1 MKHRKTYADMERHP
15 GDMTDFRRPAYSVRH
30 PDTGYHDTQNTSTEQ
45 QNVAEYPESEYGT
58 QNMSM
63 AGKLIRAQ
71 GEQIRETPAEYVARK
86 YGIGG
91 NTVDKGNATELPEQ
105 KG

>member
-1 MKHRKTYADMERHP
+1 MGEVIAFFAGVMVGMIAMAVVSINRKA
-15 GDMTDFRRPAYSVRH
+15 
-30 PDTGYHDTQNTSTEQ
+30 
-45 QNVAEYPESEYGT
+45 ESEDDE
-58 QNMSM
+58 QERNIRH
-63 AGKLIRAQ
+63 LIRDQADR
-71 GEQIRETPAEYVARK
+71 ISETPEEYIARK

>member
-1 MKHRKTYADMERHP
+1 MGKISQYIENEHR
-15 GDMTDFRRPAYSVRH
+15 S
-30 PDTGYHDTQNTSTEQ
+30 TQNTSTTDE
-45 QNVAEYPESEYGT
+45 
-58 QNMSM
+58 
-63 AGKLIRAQ
+63 LIHVQ
-71 GEQIRETPAEYVARK
+71 GERIREDPAEYIARK

>member
-1 MKHRKTYADMERHP
+1 MGEVIAVFAGAVVGMFVMAIAAINQKT
-15 GDMTDFRRPAYSVRH
+15 
-30 PDTGYHDTQNTSTEQ
+30 
-45 QNVAEYPESEYGT
+45 ESEDDEQERYIR
-58 QNMSM
+58 N
-63 AGKLIRAQ
+63 LIRDQADR
-71 GEQIRETPAEYVARK
+71 INETPEEYIVRK